1 MGEAGTNAMTALMG
15 LTEEMLAKVPEILA
29 GLIIFLVFWALSWM
43 VRRIVRRIFERRNLN
58 PDVEELIEQGAAIVL
73 IVIGMVTGLG
83 TMGVNIGGLVASLGL
98 VGFAVG
104 FALRDAISNTL
115 AGILLLLYRPFERGD
130 HVQVSG
136 TEGTV
141 LDIDLRYTILDT
153 ETERILVPNAQLF
166 TNVVRV
172 SKRRRSS

>member
-1 MGEAGTNAMTALMG
+1 MEETGTSAMTTLVG
-15 LTEEMLAKVPEILA
+15 LAEEALAKVPEILS
-29 GLIIFLVFWALSWM
+29 GIIIFLIFVALSWV
-43 VRRIVRRIFERRNLN
+43 VRRIVRRIFERRALT
-58 PDVEELIEQGAAIVL
+58 PDVEELIEQSAAISL
-73 IVIGMVTGLG
+73 IVVGLVTGLG

-115 AGILLLLYRPFERGD
+115 AGILLLVYHPFERGD
-130 HVQVSG
+130 HIQVSG

-141 LDIDLRYTILDT
+141 LEIDLRYTILDA
-153 ETERILVPNAQLF
+153 ETERVLVPNAQLF

-172 SKRRRSS
+172 KKRGQRS